1 MSRKTLVFHFFH
13 FPAFLLFVLFLP
25 VQAQTSPD
33 DLLAKVQQQGHVMV
47 IVELDL
53 GAEFQAE
60 GSLTAVA
67 VNRQRSHIAQTT
79 DSLRAE
85 LAGTGSTVNRRYQTV
100 PAVALTVDEAG
111 LERLYRSASV
121 KSVQEDRLAAPSLE
135 DSIELINVPFV
146 WAKNYRGNN
155 QAVAILDT
163 GIDRSH
169 PFFKVAGN
177 SSRIVAE
184 ACFSNAGGQAGR
196 ISLCPNGQNSQI
208 GAGSA
213 EARIAACNSGS
224 LCGHGTHVAGIAAGY
239 TSGALKGVAPNAD
252 IIAIQ
257 VFTRFNN
264 PDDCSNGNA
273 PCVLSYTSDQI
284 AALDHVNSSLKH
296 NHNVAAA
303 NMSLAGGQHF
313 SDCDSQEPQRKAA
326 IDNLRSSG
334 IATVIA
340 AGNNGFTDSISAP
353 ACISS
358 AIAVSSTT
366 KTDQVSGFS
375 NLSDQ
380 TAVFAPG
387 SGIYA
392 SVPGGDYGVKNGTSM
407 AAPHVAGIWALL
419 KQARPSASVN
429 QILNAL
435 TSTGKPLTDQRAD
448 GNITKPRVRPDAAVT
463 KLTNGTFYNVN
474 PSVAGSGGTIS
485 PATSQSVPSG
495 SRETFVLRP
504 DSGHYIDRV
513 TGSCPGTL
521 EGNRYEAGP
530 VAASCTVIARFKA
543 VPPAAPV
550 LYDDTGNSSGYGIPA
565 HANLI
570 HPEFD
575 VQAADDFIV
584 PDGKI
589 WDVKEVYAYGWYGAD
604 STQAPSD
611 DVNVFFYADNNGKP
625 GTEMKA
631 FHNLVPY
638 DSNGALTIHLPQ
650 TLTLEQGR
658 YWLSIQPRRDSQRDG
673 NWFWLTN
680 KVLKGSYAHWRNPQ
694 GGFETDCTD
703 WERVIDCYQSS
714 DLKGLFLQVRGQ
726 EYEPVPTWTV
736 TPSADAG
743 GIISPSDPRTVNEGS
758 TVTFTLKPHN
768 GFMINA
774 VGGSCGGSMLDG
786 KRYRTAPVTKNCTV
800 SASFRTDPEI
810 IFKDEFELQ

>member
-1 MSRKTLVFHFFH
+1 MSRKTLFFQFLTFISLVF
-13 FPAFLLFVLFLP
+13 FLP
-25 VQAQTSPD
+25 AQTQASPD

-60 GSLTAVA
+60 GSLTAIA
-67 VNRQRSHIAQTT
+67 VNRQRSHIEQTT
-79 DSLRAE
+79 DSLQAE
-85 LAGTGSTVNRRYQTV
+85 LAGTRSTVNRRYQTV
-100 PAVALTVDEAG
+100 PAVALTVDRAG
-111 LERLYRSASV
+111 LEMLYRSASV

-135 DSIELINVPFV
+135 DSIELINIPFV
-146 WAKNYRGNN
+146 WSEGYRGNN
-155 QAVAILDT
+155 RAVVILDT

-169 PFFKVAGN
+169 PFFKAANN

-196 ISLCPNGQNSQI
+196 ESLCPNSQGSQT

-213 EARIAACNSGS
+213 EARITACNNGP
-224 LCGHGTHVAGIAAGY
+224 LCDHGTHVAGIAAGY

-284 AALDHVNSSLKH
+284 AALDHINSSLKH

-303 NMSLAGGQHF
+303 NMSLGGGRHF

-334 IATVIA
+334 IATVIS
-340 AGNNGFTDSISAP
+340 AGNNGFTDSIGAP

-366 KTDQVSGFS
+366 KTDLVSSFS

-435 TSTGKPLTDQRAD
+435 TSTGKPLTDQRAG
-448 GNITKPRVRPDAAVT
+448 GNITKPRVRPDAA
-463 KLTNGTFYNVN
+463 LTMLTDGTFYNVN
-474 PSVAGSGGTIS
+474 PSVAGTGGTIS

-495 SRETFVLRP
+495 SGETFVLKP

-513 TGSCPGTL
+513 TGSCPGAL
-521 EGNRYEAGP
+521 KGNRYEAGP
-530 VAASCTVIARFKA
+530 VAASCTVIARFKE

-550 LYDDTGNSSGYGIPA
+550 LHDDTSSSSGYGIAA

-570 HPEFD
+570 YPEFD
-575 VQAADDFIV
+575 AQAADDFTV
-584 PDGKI
+584 PNGKI
-589 WDVKEVYAYGWYGAD
+589 WDVEEVYAYGWYGAD
-604 STQAPSD
+604 STEAPSD
-611 DVNVFFYADNNGKP
+611 DVSVFFYADNNSKP
-625 GTEMKA
+625 GTEVKT
-631 FHNLVPY
+631 FHNLKPY
-638 DSNGALTIHLPQ
+638 DSSGELTIHLPQ

-658 YWLSIQPRRDSQRDG
+658 YWLSIQPKRNSPRDG
-673 NWFWLTN
+673 NWFWLTSN
-680 KVLKGSYAHWRNPQ
+680 VLKGAYAHWRNP
-694 GGFETDCTD
+694 GDGFGNGCTD
-703 WERVIDCYQSS
+703 WGRVVDCYQAP
-714 DLKGLFLQVRGQ
+714 DRVGLYLQVRGQ

-736 TPSADAG
+736 TPSTGAG
-743 GIISPSDPRTVNEGS
+743 GTIIPSDPRTVDEGS

-768 GFMINA
+768 GYMINA
-774 VGGSCGGSMLDG
+774 VGGSCGGSMLDS
-786 KRYRTAPVTKNCTV
+786 KRYRTAPVTENCTV
-800 SASFRTDPEI
+800 SASFKTDPEI